1 MLNTKK
7 GGKVQTLPLFHLIT
21 NDLFFCRSHLL
32 VLEVTHTSANHSNAT
47 FVGLLDRIFVANTS
61 TRLNDS
67 CYAILRSQC
76 YSVIEWEET
85 VRSQD

>member
-47 FVGLLDRIFVANTS
+47 FVGLLD
-61 TRLNDS
+61 
-67 CYAILRSQC
+67 
-76 YSVIEWEET
+76 
-85 VRSQD
+85 